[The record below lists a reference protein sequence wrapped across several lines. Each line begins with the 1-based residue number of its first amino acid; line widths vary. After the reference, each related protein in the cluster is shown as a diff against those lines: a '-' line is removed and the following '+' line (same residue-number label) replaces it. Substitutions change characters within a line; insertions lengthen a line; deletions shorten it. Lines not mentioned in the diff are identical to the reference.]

1 MSLLCFRCVVL
12 IVLITFLIN
21 NQADY
26 WKGNQGG
33 LKFRET
39 ENLRQFEC
47 VWKISK
53 HGLCSRSLYTF
64 NHYIYWF
71 NCTRVLICI
80 ISKLSKR
87 NLHNFPSN
95 LLDSKRTDVS
105 SGIITQ
111 IFVYRDFKLLTI
123 RYNINLTC
131 LLLCR
136 QRYLIGRKY
145 ISAHRSFIHL
155 DWSIEISTRYII
167 IIVSSSSTLTTTT
180 IFVSFWRKLH
190 FFTLMRFTFICKL
203 FLTSKNVVGSYVC
216 VYVSLYLC
224 VRCRYTRKK
233 WNNFCYL
240 CTKSTSFLFSL
251 PSFFFLLEFS
261 RLLR

>member
-1 MSLLCFRCVVL
+1 MVWSFAPWYRELETVWMCVKDQQTRFVF
-12 IVLITFLIN
+12 TFPC
-21 NQADY
+21 
-26 WKGNQGG
+26 K
-33 LKFRET
+33 
-39 ENLRQFEC
+39 
-47 VWKISK
+47 
-53 HGLCSRSLYTF
+53 YTF

-71 NCTRVLICI
+71 NFTRVLIYI

-111 IFVYRDFKLLTI
+111 IFVYRDNKLLTI
-123 RYNINLTC
+123 RYNINVTR
-131 LLLCR
+131 LLLFN
-136 QRYLIGRKY
+136 RKK
-145 ISAHRSFIHL
+145 IHFCASFIHPFRL
-155 DWSIEISTRYII
+155 KYINIYKVYYYII
-167 IIVSSSSTLTTTT
+167 IIVSSSSTLTT

-203 FLTSKNVVGSYVC
+203 FLTSKNVVCSYVC

-251 PSFFFLLEFS
+251 PSFFFLFGIFPSAALSVSWSWSLHQKEIS
-261 RLLR
+261 